1 MAAIAHKQRGTM
13 EMMVFAIRYEY
24 GAWKEYLH
32 TCTNEE
38 IEAIVDSAMAKA
50 FERFRSG
57 TPDHTDFLAG
67 ARYMFNISRGTA
79 DRPAEGDIRVL
90 DFQSEERLTTTI
102 DREYVVEY
110 SAATCSGEK

>member
-1 MAAIAHKQRGTM
+1 M

-57 TPDHTDFLAG
+57 TPDHNDFLAG
-67 ARYMFNISRGTA
+67 ARYMFNVSRGTA

-90 DFQSEERLTTTI
+90 DFQSEERLTTPV
-102 DREYVVEY
+102 DREYVLEH
-110 SAATCSGEK
+110 SAATCSAEK

>member
-1 MAAIAHKQRGTM
+1 M

-32 TCTNEE
+32 DCTNEE

-50 FERFRSG
+50 
-57 TPDHTDFLAG
+57 G
-67 ARYMFNISRGTA
+67 ARYMFNVSRGTA